1 MKNPTEE
8 QIRKQAQ
15 EIFMRHGKLG
25 REVQDWLQAEQELK
39 QVSESDEIEA
49 VVSERT
55 LGGDKDA
62 TVGAGRRE
70 EYKRGF

>member
-39 QVSESDEIEA
+39 QVSEGDEIK
-49 VVSERT
+49 VVDGERT
-55 LGGDKDA
+55 LDGNEEA
-62 TVGAGRRE
+62 LVGAGRRD
-70 EYKRGF
+70 EYKKGF